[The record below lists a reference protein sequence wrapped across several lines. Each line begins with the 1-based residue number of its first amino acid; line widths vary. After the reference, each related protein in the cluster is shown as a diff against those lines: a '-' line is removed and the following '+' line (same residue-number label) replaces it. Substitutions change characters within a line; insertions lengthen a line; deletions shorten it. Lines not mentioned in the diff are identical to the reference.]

1 MELKDVFAALEKAEN
16 GVEMIAAIK
25 AETNRLSNEAKAHR
39 MNGEKASGKVKNILE
54 ALGLT
59 DGDDVIEQAK
69 GMKDSLDTFAQGGKK
84 PTEVAKQIAD
94 LTKQVTTLTN
104 NYNEMTKTARAEKTK
119 RLDAMKMSRAVDA
132 LTKGNAASPQSM
144 AKLIFD
150 NLTVGEDESIG
161 YRDGDKDMSVEDG
174 VNAWLSANTWAVKAN
189 PQDGSGSSAG
199 GSGGADDPFL
209 VGFEING
216 SDT

>member
-1 MELKDVFAALEKAEN
+1 MDLKDVLAALEKVEN
-16 GVEMIAAIK
+16 GAEMTAVIN
-25 AETNRLSNEAKAHR
+25 AEINRLSGESKGYRVKGREAAD
-39 MNGEKASGKVKNILE
+39 KVKNILE

-59 DGDDVIEQAK
+59 DGDNVVEQAK

-104 NYNEMTKTARAEKTK
+104 NYNEMTKTAQAEKTK

-150 NLTVGEDESIG
+150 NLTVGDDESIG
-161 YRDGDKDMSVEDG
+161 YRDGDKDMTVEEG
-174 VNAWLSANTWAVKAN
+174 VNAWLSANAWAVKAN
-189 PQDGSGSSAG
+189 PQAG
-199 GSGGADDPFL
+199 GGSPAGGNGGADDPFL
-209 VGFEING
+209 AGFKM
-216 SDT
+216 